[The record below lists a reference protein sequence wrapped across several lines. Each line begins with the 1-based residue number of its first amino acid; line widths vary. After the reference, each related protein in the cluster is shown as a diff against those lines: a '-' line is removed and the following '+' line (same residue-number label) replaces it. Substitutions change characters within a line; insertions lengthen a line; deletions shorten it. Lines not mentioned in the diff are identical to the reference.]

1 MKRKLLSAI
10 IKSHSLIAELLNFHQ
25 ILSLAKAQ
33 RLETFVQLLSE
44 TSHPKITVK
53 TNVTGNDLEKA
64 LHQAFIQRITPMLR
78 TTPTNLAKFIHTYY
92 FKYEI
97 LNLKRII
104 QGKFNKIPTT
114 QIMES
119 LLPTESDETFNFTD
133 LVKLQSV
140 DEVITNLISTRSTRF
155 VLRSKYYELY
165 HHYGEIWPLELSL
178 NQGYATT
185 LRNTVHILPHQA
197 RAFVNKIIGIE
208 IDVEN
213 LLFAFKQ
220 KTTFNKIKYSYELND
235 LFPVRYRLR
244 LERIQ
249 EAIET
254 EDIDTK
260 GFIDTL
266 PPPYTRILSPIYHGN
281 ELLIIKQ
288 LRQYIYDEAR
298 HQRLLN
304 DYGHNV
310 ILASIFYSEIERNNL
325 VGIAWG
331 IAHNT
336 PLDDILRSIVPP
348 YNIV

>member
-10 IKSHSLIAELLNFHQ
+10 IKSHSLIAELLSFNQ

-33 RLETFVQLLSE
+33 RLETFVQILSE
-44 TSHPKITVK
+44 TSHPKIMVK
-53 TNVTGNDLEKA
+53 INVTGSDLEKA
-64 LHQAFIQRITPMLR
+64 LHLAFIKRITSMLKII
-78 TTPTNLAKFIHTYY
+78 PTNLAEFIQTYY

-104 QGKFNKIPTT
+104 QGKFNKISTT
-114 QIMES
+114 QIIES
-119 LLPTESDETFNFTD
+119 LLPIESDETFNLTN
-133 LVKLQSV
+133 LNKLQSV
-140 DEVITNLISTRSTRF
+140 DDVITNLTSTRSTRF
-155 VLRSKYYELY
+155 IIRSKYYELY
-165 HHYGEIWPLELSL
+165 HRYGEIWPLELSL
-178 NQGYATT
+178 NQGYATI
-185 LRNTVHILPHQA
+185 LRNAIHNLPQQA
-197 RAFVNKIIGIE
+197 RAFVNKIIGVE

-220 KTTFNKIKYSYELND
+220 KTIFNKIKYSYELND

-244 LERIQ
+244 LEHIQ
-249 EAIET
+249 EAIES
-254 EDIDTK
+254 EDIDIK
-260 GFIDTL
+260 SFIDTL
-266 PPPYTRILSPIYHGN
+266 PPPYTHILSPIYQGN

-310 ILASIFYSEIERNNL
+310 ILASMIYSEIERNNL

-331 IAHNT
+331 IAQNT